1 MLFLKIIFDILKKSK
16 IKLWMSEAWTW
27 TKQNKHIVWI
37 DEASVFLLSRG
48 WTQQAWLRLC
58 PVAPPA
64 GWTARVRL
72 HQVVWAWCG
81 CNDVCSLQE
90 ALTAVCAAKPCI
102 SSSLCLCDCFC
113 DALQQSACEI
123 NFFERNL
130 TWLGSAWL
138 GPARPVPDRTRC
150 WSVQLSSIQTP
161 RQHTQPLCSCR
172 CLIKRRMRA
181 TSGCW

>member
-90 ALTAVCAAKPCI
+90 ALTAVCAAKPGALFLSVSVWLFLWRSPTI
-102 SSSLCLCDCFC
+102 RLWNQFFWKKSDLARLSL
-113 DALQQSACEI
+113 
-123 NFFERNL
+123 
-130 TWLGSAWL
+130 
-138 GPARPVPDRTRC
+138 ARPGPTCARSDQVLVSAAVVHPN
-150 WSVQLSSIQTP
+150 
-161 RQHTQPLCSCR
+161 PLTTHAAFVFLQVSH
-172 CLIKRRMRA
+172 
-181 TSGCW
+181 